1 MNCQEDHAMLR
12 FSMLHSAVTAGC
24 LLWASTALAQ
34 FTQNNSG
41 GSSGYGAFGN
51 RTIGG
56 GTNPGTSGFSA
67 GASSSVGGSSM
78 SSGGM
83 GGNSM
88 GAGSMGTGTTGGSQL
103 GGSPTQGFQLGSSL
117 SSAQQR
123 STAGFVGADNSD
135 AGNLRS
141 MQAQQNQMSSL
152 QNAFSQFSRQNQQR
166 NQNQNRN
173 QNQQNNKK
181 QLRISIKADIPL
193 VTSATA
199 PTSLGRVFEARLKK
213 LPGLEKGNSIQ
224 VSMEGRT
231 AVLTGSVA
239 SDRDRKLA
247 EGLAL
252 LEPGISAVQ
261 NELVVADA
269 ASKGEE
275 LPAPRR

>member
-1 MNCQEDHAMLR
+1 MLR
-12 FSMLHSAVTAGC
+12 FAITAGC
-24 LLWASTALAQ
+24 LLWASTSLAQ

-41 GSSGYGAFGN
+41 GSTGYGAFGS

-56 GTNPGTSGFSA
+56 GINAGSSGFSS
-67 GASSSVGGSSM
+67 GSTSSTGSSGLG
-78 SSGGM
+78 SSGYGNSTL

-88 GAGSMGTGTTGGSQL
+88 GGSSMGGGSQL

-123 STAGFVGADNSD
+123 STAGFIGADNSD

-141 MQAQQNQMSSL
+141 FQGMQQNQMGLNSL

-166 NQNQNRN
+166 NQQNMNQNRN
-173 QNQQNNKK
+173 SQNQK
-181 QLRISIKADIPL
+181 QLRVAISADIPL
-193 VTSATA
+193 KSAATSSTA
-199 PTSLGRVFEARLKK
+199 LGRQFETRLKK
-213 LPGLEKGNSIQ
+213 IPGLEKRNTIA
-224 VSMEGRT
+224 VSMSGRT

-239 SDRDRKLA
+239 SERDRKLA

-261 NELVVADA
+261 NELVVAEA
-269 ASKGEE
+269 ASTGEE
-275 LPAPRR
+275 LPAPAR